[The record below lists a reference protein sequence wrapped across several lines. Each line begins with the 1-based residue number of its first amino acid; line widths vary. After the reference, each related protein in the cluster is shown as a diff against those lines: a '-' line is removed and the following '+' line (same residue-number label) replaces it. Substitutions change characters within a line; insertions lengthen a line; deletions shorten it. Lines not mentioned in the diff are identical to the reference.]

1 MGAFAR
7 WVIVLLLVCS
17 AQQGTVGDLHI
28 ISGGERSALL
38 ALYEATGGDHWKYRD
53 GWGGP
58 VGSECRW
65 YGVVC
70 GMVVTPS
77 ARPREKVAVLNLQNN
92 GLMGQVPTQM
102 EALTGIEGLM
112 LEGNAVK
119 GPLSDALLR
128 RFDDGQLD
136 VEPKSLTHDIHE
148 VLAQVSYPSLLCGDY
163 RAQLSV
169 NGTASLERSRC
180 RERNGKQ
187 TREVYCERQEGH
199 TYEFDRFARFGRGR
213 VCEITAGA

>member
-1 MGAFAR
+1 
-7 WVIVLLLVCS
+7 
-17 AQQGTVGDLHI
+17 
-28 ISGGERSALL
+28 
-38 ALYEATGGDHWKYRD
+38 
-53 GWGGP
+53 
-58 VGSECRW
+58 
-65 YGVVC
+65 
-70 GMVVTPS
+70 MVVTPS